1 MSEVPVEK
9 LIDGRTYRIESRDGM
24 HRPFIGRLRLGSEP
38 FGFPPEFYRS
48 FDKVI
53 LDPYE
58 PRSLYGWGPQPTD
71 LEYAEITR
79 SRFFNSPKSLRY
91 NQAYR
96 SVGELPFHYSYYKV
110 HPNNRHTINKDKLSK
125 PLSENTLGII
135 KGFVEG
141 SKGPYKIKERP
152 HTGLVDPYPPSTTN
166 NKNAEKAKKPRTRKN
181 KRKSRKTNKSKKSKK
196 SRKS

>member
-1 MSEVPVEK
+1 MDEVPVEK

-96 SVGELPFHYSYYKV
+96 GVGELPLHYSRLKAG
-110 HPNNRHTINKDKLSK
+110 PKNRLSA
-125 PLSENTLGII
+125 PLSENSLGII

-141 SKGPYKIKERP
+141 SNGPYEINARP
-152 HTGLVDPYPPSTTN
+152 DTGLVNPYPPRIN

-181 KRKSRKTNKSKKSKK
+181 KRKSRKTNKSKKSRN